1 MTCLIVNHENTTWNY
16 YTGRD
21 RAYLLPAAIFRMGG
35 AAVLMSNRCAC
46 LKLQGP
52 NILYLERPMLGA
64 EASILKMTMPA
75 KSKQQSHFTACEG
88 VKKNFAR
95 VLPAKAP

>member
-1 MTCLIVNHENTTWNY
+1 MLIRRPSVCMVPEAGCLQATPNMTCLIVNHENTTWNY

-46 LKLQGP
+46 LKQVNQASYLLQ
-52 NILYLERPMLGA
+52 A
-64 EASILKMTMPA
+64 
-75 KSKQQSHFTACEG
+75 
-88 VKKNFAR
+88 
-95 VLPAKAP
+95 

>member
-35 AAVLMSNRCAC
+35 AAVLMSNRCPT
-46 LKLQGP
+46 KRSSP
-52 NILYLERPMLGA
+52 
-64 EASILKMTMPA
+64 SIL
-75 KSKQQSHFTACEG
+75 S
-88 VKKNFAR
+88 
-95 VLPAKAP
+95 L